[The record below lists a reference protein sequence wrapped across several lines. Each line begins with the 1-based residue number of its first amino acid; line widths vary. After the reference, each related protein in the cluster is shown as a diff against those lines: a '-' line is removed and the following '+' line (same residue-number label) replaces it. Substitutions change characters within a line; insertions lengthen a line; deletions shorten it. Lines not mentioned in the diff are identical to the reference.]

1 MSFLEAGTKYL
12 KTIESLDKLSE
23 VNKIEAKHLLLAY
36 EELMKRDC
44 FRLCLTDLHLLLRF
58 TESGQASCL
67 KDIELANMIFI
78 KTIELSPYN
87 KLVLRHYSEFLNIH
101 GWDLEAI
108 QLSKFLKQ
116 NKLQEAQDFAL
127 RLDIFLNGMPIN
139 QSNDPVALTSF
150 IKGNLPSVFAHIA
163 QRYLDYIHQR
173 INSNKTINEDVRWL
187 NNKMKLFIPY
197 IDISDLSILHE
208 FTEKGLAKYI
218 TSNEV
223 SFMLFKKNMEL
234 EPYNR
239 VVTDK
244 FYKLLSLNRPR
255 QQYIYE

>member
-12 KTIESLDKLSE
+12 KTIESYDRLSSVE
-23 VNKIEAKHLLLAY
+23 KIEANHLLLAY
-36 EELMKRDC
+36 EELMKDDC
-44 FRLCLTDLHLLLRF
+44 YRLCLTDLHLLLRL
-58 TESGQASCL
+58 TESGQAICL
-67 KDIELANMIFI
+67 QDPELAHVIFV

-101 GWDLEAI
+101 GWDLESI

-116 NKLQEAQDFAL
+116 NQLKEAQDFAL
-127 RLDIFLNGMPIN
+127 KLDIFLDGMPIN
-139 QSNDPVALTSF
+139 QFRDPSALTSF
-150 IKGNLPSVFAHIA
+150 IKGNFTSVFSHIA
-163 QRYLDYIHQR
+163 KRYLNFIHQK
-173 INSNKTINEDVRWL
+173 INSNKRNFTEDMNWL

-197 IDISDLSILHE
+197 IDKSDLDILHE

-239 VVTDK
+239 KVTDK
-244 FYKLLSLNRPR
+244 FYKLLSLNRHR
-255 QQYIYE
+255 QFGY